1 MFEPKRLFTAGSAKC
16 KRNYLKTQQKYEL
29 IRTLLYFAVSVT
41 LFAAGYLQTGSR
53 NNLLTLVAVLGCLP
67 ASKSAISMIMY
78 FRFHGCSKEAADTIE
93 KHSEGLHCLYDCYF
107 TSYSKNYKISHI
119 TVSGNTVCGFSEDK
133 DFSEN
138 EFYKHISD
146 LLKLD
151 GHKDISIKIF
161 LSLDKYT
168 ERMEQMKAL
177 DSDEEKTLS
186 VMNTLMSVAL

>member
-1 MFEPKRLFTAGSAKC
+1 MFEPKRLFTAGFAKC

-29 IRTLLYFAVSVT
+29 IRTLIYYAISII
-41 LFAAGYLQTGSR
+41 LFVAGYIQTGSR

-67 ASKSAISMIMY
+67 ASKSAISTIMY
-78 FRFHGCSKEAADTIE
+78 FRFQGCSKEAADTIAM
-93 KHSEGLHCLYDCYF
+93 HSEGLHCLYDCYF

-133 DFSEN
+133 NFSEN

-168 ERMEQMKAL
+168 ERMDQMKAL

-186 VMNTLMSVAL
+186 VMNSLMSVAL